1 LTAFADRVGDAL
13 VGTFALTR
21 RELGELIG
29 VLYQQVNDVS
39 LVLGDYLRRRGL
51 GRRMRPSSHSRAV
64 GM

>member
-29 VLYQQVNDVS
+29 VLYQQS
-39 LVLGDYLRRRGL
+39 TTSA
-51 GRRMRPSSHSRAV
+51 SSSAARI
-64 GM
+64 